1 VAGQTPRPGRRR
13 PLVALAALL
22 AAAATAIA
30 PAASL
35 AAAGVGFPDTP
46 VDSPLG
52 AVPAGHE
59 RQPQVRSPEAIV
71 IDATTGT
78 VLYAKNPAG
87 RRPIASTTK
96 LMTALIALQSTR
108 PDQVMTAQPYPA
120 TPSES
125 TLGLRPGERMTVRD
139 LLHALL
145 LASANDAAATLADG
159 ISGSEKAFVA
169 RMNAEARRL
178 GLRDT
183 RYANPVGL
191 DDPNGYSSARDLATL
206 SRRLMRDP
214 RFASIVDMSQDRLTS
229 GSHPRKIV
237 NRNDL
242 VGTHRFVDGVK
253 TGHTSHAGYILV
265 GAGHRDGARVISV
278 VLDEPSQAARDSETL
293 ALLRY
298 GLGRFAHVTIHSRTI
313 KLVNIKNYDLRAP
326 LRPGHDLTAAVLP
339 GSSLRLRIY
348 PPIIVRGP
356 LPAGYVVGSVSL
368 YADDHPVTRAPLVTA
383 EHVPGASLGRVI
395 LIKLS
400 NGDAALGCG
409 VLGIA
414 VLLALRLSRGPMLTR
429 GRTFR

>member
-1 VAGQTPRPGRRR
+1 M
-13 PLVALAALL
+13 L
-22 AAAATAIA
+22 AAAAALIA
-30 PAASL
+30 PAVSL
-35 AAAGVGFPDTP
+35 AAGGAGFAGPP

-52 AVPAGHE
+52 TVPPGHA
-59 RQPQVRSPEAIV
+59 RPPSIHSPEAIV
-71 IDATTGT
+71 VDATTGT
-78 VLYAKNPAG
+78 VLYVKNPAA

-96 LMTALIALQSTR
+96 LMTALITLQTTR

-125 TLGLRPGERMTVRD
+125 TLGLVPGERMTVND

-145 LASANDAAATLADG
+145 LASANDAAVTLADG

-169 RMNAEARRL
+169 RMNAEAHRL
-178 GLRDT
+178 GLHDT

-206 SRRLMRDP
+206 TRHLLRDR
-214 RFASIVDMSQDRLTS
+214 RFASIVDMSQARLTS
-229 GSHPRKIV
+229 GAHPRKIV

-265 GAGHRDGARVISV
+265 GAAHRDGAHVISV
-278 VLDEPSQAARDSETL
+278 VLDEPSQGARDSETL

-298 GLGRFAHVTIHSRTI
+298 GLGRFTRVTIHSRTI
-313 KLVNIKNYDLRAP
+313 DLVNVKNYDLRAP
-326 LRPGHDLTAAVLP
+326 LRPGHDLNPAVLR

-356 LPAGYVVGSVSL
+356 LPAGYTVGDVTL
-368 YADDHPVTRAPLVTA
+368 YANDQPVTRAPLVTA
-383 EHVPGASLGRVI
+383 ERVPEASLGRVI

-409 VLGIA
+409 VLGVA
-414 VLLALRLSRGPMLTR
+414 LLLALRVSRSPMLKR
-429 GRTFR
+429 GRTGT